1 MKKIFRTALL
11 AAVIGGIAAC
21 TPTIDNRGNL
31 PHPEDLAKITAGKTT
46 RDEVQALLG
55 TPSSVMPYGD
65 ESWQYISAVF
75 ETTAFFKPE
84 LKDRKVV
91 SVNFDMAGIVKT
103 VTYKEL
109 QDGKE
114 IVLVDRET
122 PTAGKELGILEQ
134 LMGNIGRFSKPES
147 GGSLGGMGRN

>member
-31 PHPEDLAKITAGKTT
+31 PHPEDLAKITAGKTS
-46 RDEVQALLG
+46 REEVQALLG

-75 ETTAFFKPE
+75 ETTAF
-84 LKDRKVV
+84 
-91 SVNFDMAGIVKT
+91 S
-103 VTYKEL
+103 
-109 QDGKE
+109 
-114 IVLVDRET
+114 
-122 PTAGKELGILEQ
+122 
-134 LMGNIGRFSKPES
+134 S
-147 GGSLGGMGRN
+147 RN